1 MDGQYSFSDNLR
13 KIREKRGLSQAE
25 VADGVGVSQRTVSA
39 WELNERYPTTDRVY
53 DLANFFKIPISALI

>member
-13 KIREKRGLSQAE
+13 NIREKRGLSQAE

-39 WELNERYPTTDRVY
+39 WELNERYPTIDRVY
-53 DLANFFKIPISALI
+53 DIANFFKIPISALI